1 MRDPEGKLKDIYEIL
16 KRYFGYESFR
26 GGQEKIVRCLLSGG
40 DALAVMPT
48 GAGKSLCFQLPALA
62 MDGITLVVSPLISL
76 MQDQVRALGQ
86 NGIRAAYINSALTPR
101 QIHLAT
107 QNAAQ
112 GIYKIIYVAPERLLT
127 DSFLDFAQNADIS
140 LLAVDEAHCISQW
153 GQDFRP
159 GYLEIGTFI
168 SKLKKRPAVA
178 AFTATATKH
187 VRQDIISKLGL
198 KNPLELTTGFDRP
211 NLYFEINS
219 VISRDDFLIRY
230 IREHKD
236 SSGIVYCATRKE
248 TDRVSALLS
257 GRGFSCAAYHAGL
270 SDDQRKQA
278 QEDFTFDRVRTI
290 VATTAFGM
298 GIDKSDVRY
307 VIHYNMPSCME
318 DYYQQAG
325 RAGRDGAAA
334 DCILLYSKSDV
345 GLQRFLITRPVEN
358 DPLTAQQRQAH
369 LAGAEER
376 LQQMTV
382 IIIICRKYLI
392 CQNLVRKVNLKSR
405 MLFHKCSV
413 FKQMQILKHR
423 AVFHI
428 VPVDHGIG
436 IGEVLGVEIL
446 REDRAGIFII
456 PIGIVIQVEGVV
468 GGTLHNGI
476 IYIRIRNT
484 DPCVTVRTFLYDLCE
499 VNRAFDGFLLFYN
512 HCRFLP
518 GALPLSALLRL
529 CDLRLRLQLL
539 ITASGIALCEIAL
552 YRKPAADQ
560 RGDPQQQE
568 DLPAFL
574 HKEERRGADQDPGR
588 RDGRAD
594 SRAQTGA
601 RFRRRPVFPAK
612 P

>member
-1 MRDPEGKLKDIYEIL
+1 MKDIYEIL

-187 VRQDIISKLGL
+187 VRQDIISKLVL

-278 QEDFTFDRVRTI
+278 QEDFTF
-290 VATTAFGM
+290 
-298 GIDKSDVRY
+298 
-307 VIHYNMPSCME
+307 SCME

-376 LQQMTV
+376 LQQMT
-382 IIIICRKYLI
+382 YYATS
-392 CQNLVRKVNLKSR
+392 KSTCLR
-405 MLFHKCSV
+405 RRILNYFGESSPAGCDNCSV
-413 FKQMQILKHR
+413 CIGSYDIRLKT
-423 AVFHI
+423 AASAKI
-428 VPVDHGIG
+428 TD
-436 IGEVLGVEIL
+436 EIL
-446 REDRAGIFII
+446 LGLLRQYVASAARRNGVPSYAVASEPTLRELALKQPDTPELLRQI
-456 PIGIVIQVEGVV
+456 PGFSAEKIRRYGD
-468 GGTLHNGI
+468 GI
-476 IYIRIRNT
+476 INI
-484 DPCVTVRTFLYDLCE
+484 
-499 VNRAFDGFLLFYN
+499 
-512 HCRFLP
+512 
-518 GALPLSALLRL
+518 
-529 CDLRLRLQLL
+529 
-539 ITASGIALCEIAL
+539 IAE
-552 YRKPAADQ
+552 YKNMKQ
-560 RGDPQQQE
+560 
-568 DLPAFL
+568 
-574 HKEERRGADQDPGR
+574 
-588 RDGRAD
+588 
-594 SRAQTGA
+594 
-601 RFRRRPVFPAK
+601 
-612 P
+612 

>member
-187 VRQDIISKLGL
+187 VRQDIISKLVL

-376 LQQMTV
+376 LQQMT
-382 IIIICRKYLI
+382 YYATS
-392 CQNLVRKVNLKSR
+392 KSTCLR
-405 MLFHKCSV
+405 RRILNYFGESSPAGCDNCSV
-413 FKQMQILKHR
+413 CIGSYDIRLKT
-423 AVFHI
+423 AASAKI
-428 VPVDHGIG
+428 TD
-436 IGEVLGVEIL
+436 EIL
-446 REDRAGIFII
+446 LGLLRQYVASAARRNGVPSYAVASEPTLRELALKQPDTPELLRQI
-456 PIGIVIQVEGVV
+456 PGFSAEKIRRYGD
-468 GGTLHNGI
+468 GI
-476 IYIRIRNT
+476 INI
-484 DPCVTVRTFLYDLCE
+484 
-499 VNRAFDGFLLFYN
+499 
-512 HCRFLP
+512 
-518 GALPLSALLRL
+518 
-529 CDLRLRLQLL
+529 
-539 ITASGIALCEIAL
+539 IAE
-552 YRKPAADQ
+552 YKNMKQ
-560 RGDPQQQE
+560 
-568 DLPAFL
+568 
-574 HKEERRGADQDPGR
+574 
-588 RDGRAD
+588 
-594 SRAQTGA
+594 
-601 RFRRRPVFPAK
+601 
-612 P
+612 